1 MRKLTVVFKPAQR
14 PGYRRSATFRKLHL
28 SYVPL
33 CLSLVLIIGCSA
45 QKDIGAASAAVVQ
58 FHQRLDNQ
66 DYLAIYNGADQRFRG
81 ASKQDDFVALMTA
94 IHNKLGTVQQASRQ
108 GFFFNYNTSGS
119 TIKLTYATKFS
130 GGDADEEFLWGKRG
144 DNFLLV
150 GYHINSNAL
159 ITK

>member
-1 MRKLTVVFKPAQR
+1 MRKLTVVLKPAQR
-14 PGYRRSATFRKLHL
+14 PGYRRSAMFRKLHL
-28 SYVPL
+28 CYVPL

-108 GFFFNYNTSGS
+108 GFF
-119 TIKLTYATKFS
+119 I
-130 GGDADEEFLWGKRG
+130 
-144 DNFLLV
+144 
-150 GYHINSNAL
+150 
-159 ITK
+159 